1 MIAWGEEERSLRLSP
16 AIGGPRQA
24 KACWGEDERRQR
36 LRATNGSPRLSDA
49 SEDEEARLSD
59 FSDDERAQRDS
70 RKTLTKGPQT
80 FREGFP
86 HVPLC
91 PKRAQPFWGSFFTQV

>member
-36 LRATNGSPRLSDA
+36 LRATNGSPRLSGA
-49 SEDEEARLSD
+49 SEDEGARLSG
-59 FSDDERAQRDS
+59 SSEDDG
-70 RKTLTKGPQT
+70 RKKVLNSAEFRT
-80 FREGFP
+80 FF
-86 HVPLC
+86 
-91 PKRAQPFWGSFFTQV
+91 